1 MKQNHKSLF
10 YDIQLSFVDR
20 TETCTLDLEKVDLG
34 HGRIETRKIS
44 VLSGSCLP
52 ATLLM
57 KWIGLNEGTT
67 GEISSLNPYY
77 ISSLNFLNV
86 HIAEQYAR
94 AVRRHWGIENDLPYV
109 LEVNFYLDRTQGK
122 NANYLQKGSS

>member
-1 MKQNHKSLF
+1 M
-10 YDIQLSFVDR
+10 DR
-20 TETCTLDLEKVDLG
+20 TETRTLELEKVELG

-44 VLSGSCLP
+44 VLPGSCLP

-57 KWIGLNEGTT
+57 KWIGLDEGTIIKVT
-67 GEISSLNPYY
+67 TERVNKTTDEISSLDRYY

-94 AVRRHWGIENDLPYV
+94 AVRRHWGIKNDLPYV
-109 LEVNFYLDRTQGK
+109 LEVNFYQDRTQGR
-122 NANYLQKGSS
+122 NANYLQKGPLQ

>member
-57 KWIGLNEGTT
+57 KWIGLNEGTIIKVTTRVNKTT
-67 GEISSLNPYY
+67 GEISSLNP
-77 ISSLNFLNV
+77 
-86 HIAEQYAR
+86 
-94 AVRRHWGIENDLPYV
+94 
-109 LEVNFYLDRTQGK
+109 TT
-122 NANYLQKGSS
+122 